1 MNFTSPILGIDEEA
15 TEDLIKKSISEL
27 KNEVDSYAILS
38 IDDMNYIQALATEHG
53 FVVQFQNG
61 SLDEHYEFDTY
72 LSRPQTINLFQAYLQ
87 EIEKW
92 QGGLGYSKIKISG
105 VFEKVGFTLGSFVGG
120 LVQGFKRGRKKT

>member
-1 MNFTSPILGIDEEA
+1 MVNS
-15 TEDLIKKSISEL
+15 S
-27 KNEVDSYAILS
+27 
-38 IDDMNYIQALATEHG
+38 
-53 FVVQFQNG
+53 
-61 SLDEHYEFDTY
+61 DEHYEFDTY
-72 LSRPQTINLFQAYLQ
+72 LSRPQTINLFQASLQ